1 MAEFDPLDLETN
13 MSILSILFFL
23 QFIHAYKFICHGN
36 TYLALLTVIFVL
48 PTMSTF
54 FFISSVSQQPWHGI
68 NRTQSVTVALVL
80 LPLASKHMI
89 GPVRLIDFH
98 CNCT

>member
-36 TYLALLTVIFVL
+36 IYLALLTVIFVL
-48 PTMSTF
+48 PMMSTF
-54 FFISSVSQQPWHGI
+54 FL
-68 NRTQSVTVALVL
+68 LVL
-80 LPLASKHMI
+80 FLSSHDT
-89 GPVRLIDFH
+89 VLIEH
-98 CNCT
+98 NL